1 MRRIFLSMIKSMIF
15 VVGHFEAKKYT
26 FLFLVRSYEE
36 KTIRESNMEI
46 VFVAAYGENGEMG
59 KNNELLWYLP
69 GDLPRFKQLTIGSP
83 IIMGRKTF
91 DSIGKPLPGRT
102 NIVLSANKQ
111 WSQPGV
117 TVASS
122 IDESLELAR
131 AEQPEKVSIIGGGQ
145 IYKLFLPF
153 ATILEITYVYDA
165 PVADTYFPNFS
176 EDNFTEINRIEVR
189 DSQPHFDYITY
200 HRK

>member
-1 MRRIFLSMIKSMIF
+1 
-15 VVGHFEAKKYT
+15 
-26 FLFLVRSYEE
+26 
-36 KTIRESNMEI
+36 MEI

-176 EDNFTEINRIEVR
+176 EDDFTEINRIEVR